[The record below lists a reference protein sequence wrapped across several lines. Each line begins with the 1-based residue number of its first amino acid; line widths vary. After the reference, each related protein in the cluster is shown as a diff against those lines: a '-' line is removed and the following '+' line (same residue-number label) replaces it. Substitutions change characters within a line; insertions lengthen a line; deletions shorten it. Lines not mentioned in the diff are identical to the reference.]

1 MISNECLYAKGRI
14 CISYAECLSSSSLHL
29 CIFSKI
35 SYLFYLGSKTISEKN
50 YHFLDLHTL
59 TLSLSLSSN
68 LTLFPISLSVF
79 AISLSLSL
87 RPDFFLS
94 HSKLHLFCPF
104 LAMKKLSLSRL
115 KEKKISSILT
125 LQKNKLECLPLTLLA
140 PHLNQPQL
148 ID

>member
-14 CISYAECLSSSSLHL
+14 CISYAECFSSSSLHL

-68 LTLFPISLSVF
+68 LTLFSNFSICVCD
-79 AISLSLSL
+79 LSLSQARL
-87 RPDFFLS
+87 FSFSPKTSSLLSFSRYEKTFFVQIER
-94 HSKLHLFCPF
+94 
-104 LAMKKLSLSRL
+104 KKNFFDTDAA
-115 KEKKISSILT
+115 KK
-125 LQKNKLECLPLTLLA
+125 
-140 PHLNQPQL
+140 
-148 ID
+148 